1 MTNISYMPF
10 PRGLIFSVIHGA
22 PAVSKTKSPAPL
34 VRQKAGLETSPCQY
48 IRGQATLVWAALLCG
63 GGQILSGG
71 LAGLLVTNDLIREFL
86 SLAEIRDASLF
97 EGADVDKYVLAA
109 IIRLDEAEALDAVK
123 PLYGSPVHGSPFCR
137 YELCVGD
144 AQTLPVEIEF
154 GMEVVR
160 QARFRGEAS
169 SFGRNSMFVL
179 HKQL

>member
-1 MTNISYMPF
+1 MAHLLC
-10 PRGLIFSVIHGA
+10 R
-22 PAVSKTKSPAPL
+22 K
-34 VRQKAGLETSPCQY
+34 QKALHPWYARRQGSKHRLASTSVVK
-48 IRGQATLVWAALLCG
+48 ATLVWAALLCGG

-86 SLAEIRDASLF
+86 SLAEIRDASPF
-97 EGADVDKYVLAA
+97 DGADVDKYVLAA

-137 YELCVGD
+137 YELCVGG